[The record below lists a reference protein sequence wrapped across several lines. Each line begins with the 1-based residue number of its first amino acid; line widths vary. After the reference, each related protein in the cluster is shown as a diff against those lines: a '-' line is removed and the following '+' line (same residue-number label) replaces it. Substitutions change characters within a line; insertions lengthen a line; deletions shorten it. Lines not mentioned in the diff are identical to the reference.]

1 MAKIS
6 DLIKYLEDIKKSKGD
21 LEILRDITYLDRDY
35 DLFGFED
42 LEGLCYIESCKKMEN
57 GFYDF
62 EHHYEDPD
70 SEDFNEYLIM

>member
-21 LEILRDITYLDRDY
+21 LEILRDITYLDWDY
-35 DLFGFED
+35 DLVDVE
-42 LEGLCYIESCKKMEN
+42 EVMNLCYVESCKKMEN

-70 SEDFNEYLIM
+70 PEDFKECLIM